1 MIKINHQILPFFPLK
16 QGQRYTFPLDYRKIK
31 IFFFIFSKIFFLTI
45 ETELVKKKYFFILF
59 SSIYEK

>member
-31 IFFFIFSKIFFLTI
+31 IFFFIFSKIFF
-45 ETELVKKKYFFILF
+45 Y
-59 SSIYEK
+59 YD